1 MYASIKEPILNFSQE
16 TSPSFRRP
24 STLFPNLSVDQADA
38 WFTKRQGETQLE
50 ELTPRFHCENVG
62 TSIMTKKGSPLPAWW
77 DTAFEEFY
85 STGEFN
91 QFCLDKGLEYNCKS
105 FEKLELHN
113 ISLTLKQHFSLRE
126 KKQNKRRRKGF
137 EYHDVTTYILFILKT
152 DCKTTKLNLEL
163 LKIDV
168 LNNLKQN

>member
-1 MYASIKEPILNFSQE
+1 MKRQSLFLSTRATYMYAFIKESILIFFARNIPIFPATLN
-16 TSPSFRRP
+16 P
-24 STLFPNLSVDQADA
+24 FPNLSVDQADA

-113 ISLTLKQHFSLRE
+113 ISLTLKQNFSLWE
-126 KKQNKRRRKGF
+126 KNKTKGGG
-137 EYHDVTTYILFILKT
+137 K
-152 DCKTTKLNLEL
+152 
-163 LKIDV
+163 V
-168 LNNLKQN
+168 LNTMMLLRIFYLF